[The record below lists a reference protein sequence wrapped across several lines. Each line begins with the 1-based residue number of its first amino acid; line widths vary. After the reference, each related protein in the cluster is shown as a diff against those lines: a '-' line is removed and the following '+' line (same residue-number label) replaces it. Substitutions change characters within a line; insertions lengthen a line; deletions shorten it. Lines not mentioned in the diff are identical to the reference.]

1 MEFNISLIEKA
12 RSFISSF
19 LSENCGTIIF
29 LPSAGFI
36 LLVTF
41 ANFLIGL
48 TIFADKYIETHTVK
62 NKARKKILKMVITTR
77 AILLTVYLMEKENIL
92 ILRAML

>member
-48 TIFADKYIETHTVK
+48 TIFADKYIETHIVRNNAK
-62 NKARKKILKMVITTR
+62 KKILKTSKR
-77 AILLTVYLMEKENIL
+77 KSFYLFSILVLSSVNKTAPEIFL
-92 ILRAML
+92 